1 VRLRYLA
8 LVAGAVIGALLVA
21 LAAALAFGG
30 PTRPPPMR
38 SISDPF
44 KDVDFSSLP
53 PLGRYAAR
61 DGALLA
67 YRFYAPAASQAGR
80 GSVVLVHGSSA
91 DSQSMHP
98 LAQSLARAGFAVY
111 ALDMRGHGGS
121 GPHGDIA
128 YVGQLDDD
136 LADFMQAEHPAHPR
150 TLVGFSAGGGFA
162 IRVAGGARQTLFDN
176 YLFMAPYTNRRAP
189 NYRPAA
195 GGWLSVGVSRLVAIR
210 LLNRVGITAFNHLTT
225 VDFAV
230 TDEPKAQLTPSYSYA
245 LATNFQPRADYR
257 QNIRDIHEPAAVLDG
272 QDDEVFIA
280 GKFAQVFAEAGRP
293 DIPVT
298 LVPGAG
304 HITLTL
310 APAARAVAVSA
321 VERLEAASPSARGMP
336 RVEQKPLLVQIIERT
351 PSWVFVLFFVLV
363 GLGYV
368 QSRNRT
374 VRRGSVAIIPLA
386 MIALSLYG
394 VLSAFGVAPA
404 GLVFW
409 LLGVGIAVWL
419 GLNLPSPRGLS
430 FSSESRSFFVPGSW
444 IPLGL
449 MMAIFFTKY
458 AVNVIQARHLP
469 IATGLIFIGAA
480 SLCYGILSGAFLVR
494 ALVIRRAA
502 GRTTVSNA

>member
-1 VRLRYLA
+1 MKFRYVA
-8 LVAGAVIGALLVA
+8 LIAGAVIGVLLVA
-21 LAAALAFGG
+21 LAAALTFGG

-44 KDVDFSSLP
+44 KDVDFSALP
-53 PLGRYAAR
+53 PMSRYAGR

-91 DSQSMHP
+91 NSQSMHP
-98 LAQSLARAGFAVY
+98 LALRFAQAGFAVY
-111 ALDMRGHGGS
+111 ALDMRGHGDS
-121 GPHGDIA
+121 GPRGDIA

-136 LADFMQAEHPAHPR
+136 LADFMQAEHPARPR
-150 TLVGFSAGGGFA
+150 TLLGFSAGGGFA
-162 IRVAGGARQTLFDN
+162 IRVAGGARQALFDN
-176 YLFMAPYTNRRAP
+176 YLFMAPYTDRRAP

-195 GGWLSVGVSRLVAIR
+195 GGWLSVGVPRLVAIR

-230 TDEPKAQLTPSYSYA
+230 IDEPKAQLTASYSYA
-245 LATNFQPRADYR
+245 LATNFQPRADYQ
-257 QNIRDIHEPAAVLDG
+257 QNMRDIHEPAAVLVG

-280 GKFAQVFAEAGRP
+280 DKFAQVFADAGRP

-310 APAARAVAVSA
+310 TPTARAVAVSA
-321 VERLEAASPSARGMP
+321 VERLDATSSSARVMR
-336 RVEQKPLLVQIIERT
+336 RVEGKPMLVQIIERT
-351 PSWVFVLFFVLV
+351 PPWVFVLFLVLV

-374 VRRGSVAIIPLA
+374 VRRGNVAIIPAA

-394 VLSAFGVAPA
+394 VLSAFGIAAV

-409 LLGVGIAVWL
+409 LLGIGMAVWL
-419 GLNLPSPRGLS
+419 GLNLPRPRGLS
-430 FSSESRSFFVPGSW
+430 FSTESRSFFVPGSW

-458 AVNVIQARHLP
+458 AVNVIQARQLP
-469 IATGLIFIGAA
+469 IATGLVFIGTA

-502 GRTTVSNA
+502 GRNIASHA